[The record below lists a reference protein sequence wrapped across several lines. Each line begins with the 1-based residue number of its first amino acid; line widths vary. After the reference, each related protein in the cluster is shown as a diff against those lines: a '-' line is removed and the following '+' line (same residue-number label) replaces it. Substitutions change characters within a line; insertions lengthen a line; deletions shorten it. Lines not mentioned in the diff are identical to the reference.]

1 MRSELNLPFVRVV
14 SGVFGVAAALI
25 AIVVL
30 FSFITI
36 TLMEI
41 DSMEQYQGHISILG
55 AIGGTLLVVVIT
67 GSFGIGA
74 YKLLRRAAGHS

>member
-1 MRSELNLPFVRVV
+1 MRSELKVPFGRAV
-14 SGVFGVAAALI
+14 SGVFGIAAAQI
-25 AIVVL
+25 AIYVP
-30 FSFITI
+30 FSFMAI

-41 DSMEQYQGHISILG
+41 DSIEQYQGQISILR

-74 YKLLRRAAGHS
+74 YKLLRRAAGYS